1 MSVIFKGKKI
11 VLAVTG
17 SIAAYKAA
25 EICSLLKKRG
35 AEVYPVLSPNATF
48 FLGPLTLSSIAGQR
62 AVVDQYEREEKIYH
76 ISLAHSADAMV
87 IAPASANTISK
98 IACGICDNF
107 LTTTAISANCPVLVA
122 PAMNQSM
129 YLEKSI
135 QQNIGKLKSE
145 GKYFFI
151 GPQSGRLACGE
162 QGIGKMADPATVIE
176 ELSFLLEYS
185 KQLKGKKVL
194 ITAGGTREYIDSVRY
209 ISNLSTGKMG
219 SSLAEEAY
227 FRGADKVV
235 LITTNRNTVP
245 LWPVERVYVQTSSQM
260 KERILDVFGKMDI
273 IIMAAAVSD
282 IVPKESF
289 SYKLKKKDDIL
300 SKLSFKI
307 NENILEIL
315 ASEKKENQLLVGFA
329 AETGLDMG
337 NVLEKIR
344 GKNIDAIVAN
354 DISRKDIGMGSDY
367 NEVIMVT
374 RDEKQIKI
382 AKAKKRLIARK
393 IWDQLIKN
401 FIDKGKV

>member
-219 SSLAEEAY
+219 SALAEEAY

-235 LITTNRNTVP
+235 LITTNRDTMP

-273 IIMAAAVSD
+273 TIMAAAVSD

-374 RDEKQIKI
+374 RGEKQIKI

>member
-76 ISLAHSADAMV
+76 IPLAHSADAMV

-219 SSLAEEAY
+219 SALAEEAY

-235 LITTNRNTVP
+235 LITTNRDTMP

-273 IIMAAAVSD
+273 TIMAAAVSD